1 MAMSSSAAKD
11 LLLPVQSTSEIAGLP
26 SISQCLAWYRMVA
39 GWDPRPEMTWADAF
53 ALFRMSIV
61 RQGITARHAAR
72 QASSSTALEIGRGM
86 SVCVR
91 LTQDL
96 IKRIKDGEM
105 GPAARL

>member
-26 SISQCLAWYRMVA
+26 SISECLVWYRMVA
-39 GWDPRPEMTWADAF
+39 GWNPQPEMTWADAF

-61 RQGITARHAAR
+61 RQGITARYAAR

-91 LTQDL
+91 LTQTL
-96 IKRIKDGEM
+96 IKRIKEGEM
-105 GPAARL
+105 EPRVRL